1 MSLSEYDG
9 GRRKGDVGS
18 TMAPLP
24 DTMIYTP
31 ENFRIVGDFAM
42 FTRDDGRV
50 IAFRLS
56 TVESV
61 TKDWNEEDALWEI
74 KVYLATGKRYTF
86 DFSALGNVFEHL
98 IGA

>member
-1 MSLSEYDG
+1 M
-9 GRRKGDVGS
+9 V
-18 TMAPLP
+18 
-24 DTMIYTP
+24 YTP
-31 ENFRIVGDFAM
+31 ENFRINGAFAM

-61 TKDWNEEDALWEI
+61 TKQWIQEDSLWEV
-74 KVYLATGKRYTF
+74 KVYLATGKRYVF